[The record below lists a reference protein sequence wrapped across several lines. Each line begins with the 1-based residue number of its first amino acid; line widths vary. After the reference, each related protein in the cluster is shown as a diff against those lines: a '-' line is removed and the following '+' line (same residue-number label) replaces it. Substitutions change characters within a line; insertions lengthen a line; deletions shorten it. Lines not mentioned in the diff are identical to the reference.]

1 MQKQHCNLKLAVL
14 LSATVALYALE
25 LHLAFTS
32 DHKLSD
38 LYFLPFITGMGLLPL
53 RSLALL
59 GGVLWGLAAVSS
71 QLGADVVHG
80 HSGLKFLVETV
91 AITLCLWACRLRCQL
106 DQSRELVE
114 RMQRHA
120 PVGIALLDQEGRI
133 SHLNPAMLKLL
144 GRSQEELV
152 GQPWEA
158 FSSHKA
164 EPCASRCQQLRS
176 ASGWRHVEVA
186 CSALPARPSSPQQQ
200 LLVQALDCQQRIESQ
215 EALEA
220 EQRQLQQSLKTS
232 LLASSL
238 VHEIKQPLAALLL
251 QCRQLLFKQEAHHD
265 ADDPLRNE
273 LTALLSS
280 AEQLQ
285 GTVRAVGMLLRSDGR
300 PPQHPLDLS
309 GLVRSC
315 LEAIAAEV
323 TDLQVNLVQTGLEQP
338 LLIWAEQSSL
348 QILVANLLRNALEAL
363 ERAPIG
369 QRHLAVVLRRLP
381 TDAELT
387 VSDSGSGLPSTDL
400 SALQLRS
407 SKTTGMGLGL
417 LTAET
422 IATQQG
428 GSLRADRCPQL
439 GGAALCLNL
448 PLGRVQERA
457 DSGAAPPDAP
467 AQNH

>member
-1 MQKQHCNLKLAVL
+1 MQKQHCYMRLAVL

-32 DHKLSD
+32 EHRLSNV
-38 LYFLPFITGMGLLPL
+38 YFLPFITGIAWLPFG
-53 RSLALL
+53 SLTLL
-59 GGVLWGLAAVSS
+59 GGMLWGMAAVGSR
-71 QLGADVVHG
+71 LGPEVVH
-80 HSGLKFLVETV
+80 SPAGLHLLVETV
-91 AITLCLWACRLRCQL
+91 AIGICLWGCRMRCRL
-106 DQSRELVE
+106 E
-114 RMQRHA
+114 RTRSLLESMQRHA
-120 PVGIALLDQEGRI
+120 PVGIALLDQQGRI
-133 SHLNPAMLKLL
+133 NQLNPAMETLL
-144 GRSQEELV
+144 GRSQQELV
-152 GQPWEA
+152 GQPWET
-158 FSSHKA
+158 FSSHRP
-164 EPCASRCQQLRS
+164 EPCELRCQQLRC
-176 ASGWRHVEVA
+176 ANGWRHVEVA
-186 CSALPARPSSPQQQ
+186 CRALPAGPGSPQQQ

-215 EALEA
+215 EALAA

-273 LTALLSS
+273 LAALLTS

-285 GTVRAVGMLLRSDGR
+285 GTVRAVGLLLRSDGR

-315 LEAIAAEV
+315 LEAIAPEV
-323 TDLQVNLVQTGLEQP
+323 ADLQVNLVQTGLEQP

-381 TDAELT
+381 ADAELT

-467 AQNH
+467 AQSH

>member
-1 MQKQHCNLKLAVL
+1 MQIQHRYPRLAL
-14 LSATVALYALE
+14 LLVATVALYALE
-25 LHLAFTS
+25 LHLALTS
-32 DHKLSD
+32 DHKLRD

-59 GGVLWGLAAVSS
+59 GGVLWALAAVSS
-71 QLGADVVHG
+71 QLWPDVVHG
-80 HSGLKFLVETV
+80 QSELQLLVETV
-91 AITLCLWACRLRCQL
+91 TIALCLWACCLRCRL
-106 DQSRELVE
+106 DQTRILLEQ
-114 RMQRHA
+114 MQRHA
-120 PVGIALLDQEGRI
+120 PVGIALLDQQGRI
-133 SHLNPAMLKLL
+133 SQLNPAMLKLF
-144 GRSQEELV
+144 GRSQQELV

-164 EPCASRCQQLRS
+164 EPCTSRCQQLRS

-186 CSALPARPSSPQQQ
+186 CSALPARRWSPQQQ

-238 VHEIKQPLAALLL
+238 VHEIKQPLTALLL

-265 ADDPLRNE
+265 GDDPLGNE
-273 LTALLSS
+273 LVALLTS

-285 GTVRAVGMLLRSDGR
+285 DTVRAVGMLQRSGGR
-300 PPQHPLDLS
+300 PPQQPLDLS

-315 LEAIAAEV
+315 LEAFAPQLS
-323 TDLQVNLVQTGLEQP
+323 DLQVNLVQTGLEQP
-338 LLIWAEQSSL
+338 LLLWAEQGSL
-348 QILVANLLRNALEAL
+348 QILIANLLRNALEAL
-363 ERAPIG
+363 ERAPTG
-369 QRHLAVVLRRLP
+369 QRQLRVELRRLP
-381 TDAELT
+381 ADAELT

-439 GGAALCLNL
+439 GGAALWLSL
-448 PLGRVQERA
+448 PLGRGREWA
-457 DSGAAPPDAP
+457 DSGAVPPDAP
-467 AQNH
+467 AQNR

>member
-1 MQKQHCNLKLAVL
+1 MQIQHRYPRLAL
-14 LSATVALYALE
+14 LLVATVALYALE
-25 LHLAFTS
+25 LHLALTS

-59 GGVLWGLAAVSS
+59 GGVLWALAAVSS
-71 QLGADVVHG
+71 QLGPDVVHG
-80 HSGLKFLVETV
+80 QSELKLLVETV
-91 AITLCLWACRLRCQL
+91 AIALCLWACCLRCRL
-106 DQSRELVE
+106 DQTRILLEQ
-114 RMQRHA
+114 MQRHA
-120 PVGIALLDQEGRI
+120 PVGIALLDQQGRI
-133 SHLNPAMLKLL
+133 SQLNPAMLKLF

-176 ASGWRHVEVA
+176 AGGWRHVEVA
-186 CSALPARPSSPQQQ
+186 CSALPARPSRQQ

-251 QCRQLLFKQEAHHD
+251 QCRQLLFKQEARHD

-273 LTALLSS
+273 LVALLTS

-285 GTVRAVGMLLRSDGR
+285 DTVRAVGMLLRSGGR
-300 PPQHPLDLS
+300 PPQQPLDLS

-315 LEAIAAEV
+315 LQAIAPQLS
-323 TDLQVNLVQTGLEQP
+323 DLQVNLVQTGLEQP
-338 LLIWAEQSSL
+338 LLLWAEQGSL

-363 ERAPIG
+363 ERAPNG
-369 QRHLAVVLRRLP
+369 QRQLRVELRRLP
-381 TDAELT
+381 AAAELT

-448 PLGRVQERA
+448 PRGRVRERA

-467 AQNH
+467 AQNR